1 MARAAM
7 DWERR
12 IGRRLRLRDLHILST
27 VVEHGSMAKAAAHLT
42 VSQPAVSDAIA
53 NLEAALGVR
62 LLDRSPHGVEPT
74 IYADALLKRGHVVFD
89 ELRQGIRDIEFLA
102 DPTAGEV
109 RVGCPESLAPVSS
122 AIIDRL
128 SRCNPGVVVHVTT
141 VQPATLEFR
150 ELRERKVDLLL
161 GRMISPSLV
170 DDDIDVEILFEDR
183 LFVVAG
189 ARNRWTRHQKI
200 ELAELANERWIL
212 LPENNALSSL
222 FAQAFRA
229 RGLDPP
235 RATVTGI
242 SICAFTCSRPGA
254 FSQYFPPTSC
264 NSSASAGRSK
274 YCRSIWAFNRHPS
287 GLFARCRRG
296 DPVVR
301 EAKELWR
308 RWLQLDIWADVSSG
322 SRASDRGLAGR
333 VRSPL
338 SSERGRAEPADL
350 RA

>member
-7 DWERR
+7 EWERR

-27 VVEHGSMAKAAAHLT
+27 VVEHGSMAKAAAHLS

-128 SRCNPGVVVHVTT
+128 SRRNPGVVVHVTT

-170 DDDIDVEILFEDR
+170 DNDIEVEILFEDR

-189 ARNRWTRHQKI
+189 ARNRWACHRKI

-229 RGLDPP
+229 YGLDPP
-235 RATVTGI
+235 RATVTADI
-242 SICAFTCSRPGA
+242 HLRIHLLT
-254 FSQYFPPTSC
+254 T
-264 NSSASAGRSK
+264 GRFLT
-274 YCRSIWAFNRHPS
+274 I
-287 GLFARCRRG
+287 L
-296 DPVVR
+296 
-301 EAKELWR
+301 
-308 RWLQLDIWADVSSG
+308 
-322 SRASDRGLAGR
+322 
-333 VRSPL
+333 
-338 SSERGRAEPADL
+338 PADL
-350 RA
+350 LQLVGKRWSLKILPVDLGIQAPSLGVLTLRNRTLNPVAQCFIEYAREVAKSMAGSRGPRMARQRKPHVS